1 MEYHERNEV
10 LLKEVPVSKS
20 QPNEGM
26 SCSINLEVFVDILE
40 RFKTV
45 LMLNINFEPVDV
57 LVRADTLNTEQ
68 EIIEFAIKLSLI
80 KCHFLFL
87 PLAILL

>member
-20 QPNEGM
+20 QPNERM

-45 LMLNINFEPVDV
+45 LMLNIDFEPVDV

-80 KCHFLFL
+80 
-87 PLAILL
+87 

>member
-10 LLKEVPVSKS
+10 LLKEVPISKG
-20 QPNEGM
+20 QPDEGIR
-26 SCSINLEVFVDILE
+26 CSINLEVFVDILK

-45 LMLNINFEPVDV
+45 LMLNIDFEPVDV
-57 LVRADTLNTEQ
+57 LVRANTLNTEQ
-68 EIIEFAIKLSLI
+68 EIIELAIKLSLI

-87 PLAILL
+87 PLCILL

>member
-1 MEYHERNEV
+1 MEYHERNEI

-20 QPNEGM
+20 QPDEWI
-26 SCSINLEVFVDILE
+26 SCSIYLEMFVDILK

-45 LMLNINFEPVDV
+45 LMLNIDFEPVDV

-68 EIIEFAIKLSLI
+68 EIIEFPIKLSLI

-87 PLAILL
+87 PLCVLL